1 MVKIED
7 AGCPFDAKTAAIDY
21 ISLALDNRQYEVTN
35 FFWGILEIGI
45 LNDSN
50 LPRDFLQTTS
60 YCCCLP
66 RIPLLSDETY
76 LGKTQC
82 LYFLA
87 GVVSRTIVYDN
98 HLFKATQT
106 VETLEYL
113 GDGGCLIIGWHHDRQ
128 DGQAQPDFRW
138 SGLLASIVAVR

>member
-1 MVKIED
+1 LDLHAEATARERHGFDKRGTKGFIACLNIREIHIREQIGQKGQKLICEIMVKIED
-7 AGCPFDAKTAAIDY
+7 TGCLFDTKTATIGH
-21 ISLALDNRQYEVTN
+21 ISQVLDKRQYEVTN

-45 LNDSN
+45 LNDGN

-87 GVVSRTIVYDN
+87 GGVRRTIIDDN
-98 HLFKATQT
+98 H
-106 VETLEYL
+106 
-113 GDGGCLIIGWHHDRQ
+113 
-128 DGQAQPDFRW
+128 
-138 SGLLASIVAVR
+138 